1 MKNLFAVDSV
11 TGKRKRT
18 RIDANYIRSD
28 LTTISVDA
36 TSVTVSFSSNV
47 PDTEYHVPDLSFENT
62 SGEEPD
68 FQPIVVTNK
77 TVSGFTAKWNAP
89 VSSANYKLSWKTMPK
104 NV

>member
-1 MKNLFAVDSV
+1 MKNLISRDSV
-11 TGKRKRT
+11 TGKPKRT
-18 RIDANYIRSD
+18 RIDADYIRSD
-28 LTTISVDA
+28 LTDIPADA

-47 PDTEYHVPDLSFENT
+47 PDLQYHVPSPTFENT

-89 VSSANYKLSWKTMPK
+89 TSSANYKLSWKTMPK